1 MRHKLSIAIVAVMAL
16 GVSVAAYYRMNG
28 TAADPQVNTAAVT
41 RGDIRPNVQATGTLQ
56 AVSTVEVGSQVS
68 GRISELHAD
77 FNWVVRKGQV
87 VARLD
92 PSLFQAEVEQARA
105 TLVRLEAEENRAR
118 VQQQDAATKLTR
130 AKDLA
135 AANLIAR
142 QDLDTA
148 QSTYDAAVAAVKSAH
163 ANVVQAG
170 AALNQAQ
177 VNLQH
182 TVIEAPTD
190 GVVISR
196 NVEVGQTV
204 AATMQAPTLFIIAG
218 DLSKMQVNAS
228 VDEADIGAIRPGQ
241 AVRFTVDA
249 YPDRRFRGSVTQVR
263 LQPTVV
269 QNVTTYT
276 TVIDVPNDEL
286 LLKPG
291 MTATVTVDTAQR
303 DNVLTVPN
311 AALRFRPTGETFA
324 ALGQEMPEAAIHQ
337 RGSGASAASGAGR
350 VHTAANATAEKSS
363 DIANWR
369 DAKTIDAAFGP
380 VPAPDAPAR
389 VWQYRDGRLVPVTI
403 RTGLSDGTMTEVISG
418 PLEDGSTVVT
428 GIAVPGTTMTSASS
442 QSRSPLLPQF
452 PRRQRTGRGGGG

>member
-1 MRHKLSIAIVAVMAL
+1 MRHKLLIAIVAVLAL

-28 TAADPQVNTAAVT
+28 ASNDPEVNTAAVT
-41 RGDIRPNVQATGTLQ
+41 RSDIRPNVQATGTLQ

-77 FNWVVRKGQV
+77 FNSVVHKGQV
-87 VARLD
+87 IARLD

-105 TLVRLEAEENRAR
+105 TLTRLEAEENRAQ

-135 AANLIAR
+135 AANLIPR

-148 QSTYDAAVAAVKSAH
+148 QATYDAAVAAVKSAH
-163 ANVVQAG
+163 ANVVQAR

-241 AVRFTVDA
+241 RVRFTVDA
-249 YPDRRFRGSVTQVR
+249 YPDRQFRGSVTQVR

-276 TVIDVPNDEL
+276 TVIDVPNGEL

-291 MTATVTVDTAQR
+291 MTATVTVETANR
-303 DNVLTVPN
+303 ENVLTVPN
-311 AALRFRPTGETFA
+311 AALRFRPTAEMFA
-324 ALGQEMPEAAIHQ
+324 ALGQAVPETTSRQ
-337 RGSGASAASGAGR
+337 RASGTG
-350 VHTAANATAEKSS
+350 TASRSDHVRGATDPASHPAS
-363 DIANWR
+363 DAADWR

-380 VPAPDAPAR
+380 VPTPDAPAR
-389 VWQYRDGRLVPVTI
+389 VWQYRDGRLVPVAI
-403 RTGLSDGTMTEVISG
+403 RTGLSDGTVTEVISG
-418 PLEDGSTVVT
+418 PLEEGSTVVT
-428 GIAVPGTTMTSASS
+428 GVTLPGAAVSAAS

-452 PRRQRTGRGGGG
+452 PRRQRTGGAR

>member
-1 MRHKLSIAIVAVMAL
+1 MKHKLLIAITVVMTL
-16 GVSVAAYYRMNG
+16 GVTVAAYYRMSASSG
-28 TAADPQVNTAAVT
+28 GPKVNTAAVV
-41 RGDIRPNVQATGTLQ
+41 RADVRPNVQATGTLQ

-68 GRISELHAD
+68 GRISELYAD
-77 FNWVVRKGQV
+77 FNSVVRKGEV
-87 VARLD
+87 IARLD
-92 PSLFQAEVEQARA
+92 PSLFQAELQQARA
-105 TLVRLEAEENRAR
+105 TVARLEAEAGRAN
-118 VQQQDAATKLTR
+118 VQEQDAATKLAR

-135 AANLIAR
+135 AANLIPR

-148 QSTYDAAVAAVKSAH
+148 QATYDAAVAAVKSAQ
-163 ANVVQAG
+163 ANVVQAR

-204 AATMQAPTLFIIAG
+204 AATMQAPTLFVIAG

-241 AVRFTVDA
+241 PVRFSVDA
-249 YPDRRFRGSVTQVR
+249 YPDRQFRGSVTQVR

-276 TVIDVPNDEL
+276 TVIDVPNEEL

-291 MTATVTVDTAQR
+291 MTATVTIETAAR
-303 DNVLTVPN
+303 ENVLTVPN
-311 AALRFRPTGETFA
+311 AALRFEPTVEMFA
-324 ALGQEMPEAAIHQ
+324 ALGQPVPEATSQQSVTRH
-337 RGSGASAASGAGR
+337 RAAGAGR
-350 VHTAANATAEKSS
+350 SQAASQASGQATA
-363 DIANWR
+363 DVPDWR
-369 DAKTIDAAFGP
+369 RAKTIDAAFGP
-380 VPAPDAPAR
+380 VPVPNAPAR
-389 VWQYRDGRLVPVTI
+389 VWQFRDGRLVPVTI
-403 RTGLSDGTMTEVISG
+403 RTGLSDGTRTEVISG
-418 PLEDGSTVVT
+418 PIEEGSTVVT
-428 GIAVPGTTMTSASS
+428 GITLPGTTVTSAST

-452 PRRQRTGRGGGG
+452 PRRQRSGGAR

>member
-1 MRHKLSIAIVAVMAL
+1 MRHKLLIAIVVVLAL
-16 GVSVAAYYRMNG
+16 GASATAYYRMAG
-28 TAADPQVNTAAVT
+28 RSDEPQVSTAAVT
-41 RGDIRPNVQATGTLQ
+41 RADIRPSVQATGTLQ

-68 GRISELHAD
+68 GRIAELHAD
-77 FNWVVRKGQV
+77 FNSVVRRGQV
-87 VARLD
+87 IARLD

-105 TLVRLEAEENRAR
+105 TLARLEAEENRAR
-118 VQQQDAATKLTR
+118 VQEGDAATKLSR

-142 QDLDTA
+142 QDLDSA
-148 QSTYDAAVAAVKSAH
+148 QSTSDAAAAAVKSAH
-163 ANVVQAG
+163 ANVVQAR

-241 AVRFTVDA
+241 RVRFTVDA
-249 YPDRRFRGSVTQVR
+249 YPDRQFRGSVTQVR

-276 TVIDVPNDEL
+276 TVIDVPNEEL

-291 MTATVTVDTAQR
+291 MTATVTVETATREQ
-303 DNVLTVPN
+303 VLAVPN
-311 AALRFRPTGETFA
+311 AALRFRPTTETFA
-324 ALGQEMPEAAIHQ
+324 ALGQPEPEAA
-337 RGSGASAASGAGR
+337 GGAR
-350 VHTAANATAEKSS
+350 TENATAALHATRTRTGTGQA
-363 DIANWR
+363 DAQAADAVDWR

-380 VPAPDAPAR
+380 APVPDAPAR
-389 VWQYRDGRLVPVTI
+389 VWQYKDGRLVSVVI

-418 PLEDGSTVVT
+418 PIEDGSTVVT
-428 GIAVPGTTMTSASS
+428 GVTLPGTTVAAAGT

-452 PRRQRTGRGGGG
+452 PRRSRSSRGAGG

>member
-1 MRHKLSIAIVAVMAL
+1 MKHKLLIAIVAVMAL
-16 GVSVAAYYRMNG
+16 GASVAAYYRMSGNSNE
-28 TAADPQVNTAAVT
+28 PQVNTAAVT
-41 RGDIRPNVQATGTLQ
+41 RGDVRPNVQATGTLQ

-77 FNWVVRKGQV
+77 FNSIVRRGQV
-87 VARLD
+87 IARLD
-92 PSLFQAEVEQARA
+92 PSLFQAEVEQAKA
-105 TLVRLEAEENRAR
+105 TLMRLEAEENRAK
-118 VQQQDAATKLTR
+118 VQQQDAATKLAR
-130 AKDLA
+130 AKDLSA
-135 AANLIAR
+135 ASLLAQ

-148 QSTYDAAVAAVKSAH
+148 QSTYDGAVAAVKSAH
-163 ANVVQAG
+163 ANVVQAR

-204 AATMQAPTLFIIAG
+204 AAAMQAPTLFIIAG

-241 AVRFTVDA
+241 AVGFTVDA
-249 YPDRRFRGSVTQVR
+249 YPDRRFRGRVTQVR

-276 TVIDVPNDEL
+276 TVIDVPNEEL

-291 MTATVTVDTAQR
+291 MTATVTVDTAER
-303 DNVLTVPN
+303 RNVLIVPN
-311 AALRFRPTGETFA
+311 AALRFRPTEEMFA
-324 ALGQEMPEAAIHQ
+324 ALGQSVPENTASRSVDRGDAAPSGS
-337 RGSGASAASGAGR
+337 RGRRPAPAVVPS
-350 VHTAANATAEKSS
+350 SS
-363 DIANWR
+363 DAADWR

-380 VPAPDAPAR
+380 VPTPDAPAR
-389 VWQYRDGRLVPVTI
+389 VWQYREGRLVPVAI
-403 RTGLSDGTMTEVISG
+403 RAGLSDSTMTEVISG
-418 PLEDGSTVVT
+418 PIEEGSTVVT
-428 GIAVPGTTMTSASS
+428 GVTLPGTTVASSS

-452 PRRQRTGRGGGG
+452 PRRSRRGGGG

>member
-1 MRHKLSIAIVAVMAL
+1 MKHKLLIAIIAVMTL
-16 GVSVAAYYRMNG
+16 GVSVAAYYRMTG
-28 TAADPQVNTAAVT
+28 TATEPQVNTAAVT
-41 RGDIRPNVQATGTLQ
+41 RVDIRPNVQATGTLQ

-77 FNWVVRKGQV
+77 FNSVVRKGQV
-87 VARLD
+87 IARLD
-92 PSLFQAEVEQARA
+92 PSLFQAEVEQAQA
-105 TLVRLEAEENRAR
+105 TRVRLEAEENRAQ

-135 AANLIAR
+135 AANLIPR

-148 QSTYDAAVAAVKSAH
+148 QATYDAAIAAVKSAH
-163 ANVVQAG
+163 ANVVQAR

-204 AATMQAPTLFIIAG
+204 AATMQAPTLFVIAG

-241 AVRFTVDA
+241 PVRFTVDA
-249 YPDRRFRGSVTQVR
+249 YPDRQFRGSVTQVR

-276 TVIDVPNDEL
+276 TVIDVPNEEL

-291 MTATVTVDTAQR
+291 MTATVTVDTAER
-303 DNVLTVPN
+303 EHVLAVQN
-311 AALRFRPTGETFA
+311 AALRFRPTAETFA
-324 ALGQEMPEAAIHQ
+324 ALGQAEPEP
-337 RGSGASAASGAGR
+337 AGR
-350 VHTAANATAEKSS
+350 QREARSGNGAVSASRTRTAPDVDRTAADAA
-363 DIANWR
+363 DWR
-369 DAKTIDAAFGP
+369 AAKTIDAAFGP
-380 VPAPDAPAR
+380 VPVPDTPAR
-389 VWQYRDGRLVPVTI
+389 VWQYRDGRLVSVAI

-418 PLEDGSTVVT
+418 PLEEGSTVVT
-428 GIAVPGTTMTSASS
+428 GITLPGTAVASAAA
-442 QSRSPLLPQF
+442 QPRSPLLPQF
-452 PRRQRTGRGGGG
+452 PRRRRTGGGG

>member
-1 MRHKLSIAIVAVMAL
+1 MRHKLLIAIVAVMAL
-16 GVSVAAYYRMNG
+16 GVSAAAYYRMNG
-28 TAADPQVNTAAVT
+28 ASDDPQVNTTAVT
-41 RGDIRPNVQATGTLQ
+41 RSDIRPNVQATGTLQ

-77 FNWVVRKGQV
+77 FNSVVRKGQV
-87 VARLD
+87 IARLD
-92 PSLFQAEVEQARA
+92 PSLFQAEVEQAQA
-105 TLVRLEAEENRAR
+105 TATRLAAEENRAQ

-135 AANLIAR
+135 AANLIPR

-148 QSTYDAAVAAVKSAH
+148 QATYDAAVAAVKSAH
-163 ANVVQAG
+163 ANVVQAR

-241 AVRFTVDA
+241 PVRFTVDA
-249 YPDRRFRGSVTQVR
+249 YPDRQFRGSVTQVR

-276 TVIDVPNDEL
+276 TVIAVPNGEL

-291 MTATVTVDTAQR
+291 MTATVTVDTANR
-303 DNVLTVPN
+303 ENVLAVPN
-311 AALRFRPTGETFA
+311 AALRFRPTAETFA
-324 ALGQEMPEAAIHQ
+324 ALGQAVPETGGRQ
-337 RGSGASAASGAGR
+337 RASGTGTATRSDR
-350 VHTAANATAEKSS
+350 VRGATDPASRQASDAA
-363 DIANWR
+363 DWR

-380 VPAPDAPAR
+380 VPTPDAPAR
-389 VWQYRDGRLVPVTI
+389 VWQYRDGHIVPVAI
-403 RTGLSDGTMTEVISG
+403 RTGLSDGTVTEVISG
-418 PLEDGSTVVT
+418 PLEEGSTVVT
-428 GIAVPGTTMTSASS
+428 GVTLPGAAVAAAST

-452 PRRQRTGRGGGG
+452 PRRQRTGGAR

>member
-1 MRHKLSIAIVAVMAL
+1 MRHKLLIAIIAVMTL
-16 GVSVAAYYRMNG
+16 GVTVAAYYRMSSG
-28 TAADPQVNTAAVT
+28 SGEPQVNTAAVV
-41 RGDIRPNVQATGTLQ
+41 RADVRPNVQATGTLQ

-68 GRISELHAD
+68 GRISELYAD
-77 FNWVVRKGQV
+77 FNSVVRKGQV
-87 VARLD
+87 IARLD
-92 PSLFQAEVEQARA
+92 PSLFQAELRQAQA
-105 TLVRLEAEENRAR
+105 TVARLEAEAGRAK
-118 VQQQDAATKLTR
+118 VQQQDAATKLAR

-135 AANLIAR
+135 AANLIPR

-148 QSTYDAAVAAVKSAH
+148 QATYDAAVAAVKSAQ
-163 ANVVQAG
+163 ANVVQAR

-204 AATMQAPTLFIIAG
+204 AATMQAPTLFVIAG

-241 AVRFTVDA
+241 PVRFSVDA
-249 YPDRRFRGSVTQVR
+249 YPDRQFRGSVTQVR

-276 TVIDVPNDEL
+276 TVIDVPNEEL

-291 MTATVTVDTAQR
+291 MTATVTVETAER
-303 DNVLTVPN
+303 ENVLTVPN
-311 AALRFRPTGETFA
+311 AALRFEPTVEMFA
-324 ALGQEMPEAAIHQ
+324 ALGQPVPEAASRQSVTRHRAAGVARSQ
-337 RGSGASAASGAGR
+337 GAAQASAQ
-350 VHTAANATAEKSS
+350 TTS
-363 DIANWR
+363 DVSDWR
-369 DAKTIDAAFGP
+369 QAKTIDAAFGP

-389 VWQYRDGRLVPVTI
+389 VWQYRDGRLVPVAI
-403 RTGLSDGTMTEVISG
+403 RTGLFDGTRTEVISG
-418 PLEDGSTVVT
+418 PIEEGSTVVT
-428 GIAVPGTTMTSASS
+428 GIALPGTTVASAST

-452 PRRQRTGRGGGG
+452 PRRQRSGGAR